1 MRKSN
6 ESSLKQ
12 AIDEFLDTYRLR
24 EKMNEV
30 KINEAWSRVMND
42 AICKRTAQI
51 RFREG
56 ILHLEVTSA
65 PLREELT
72 YQRDK
77 IRDTLNAELG
87 GDYIR
92 DVVVR

>member
-12 AIDEFLDTYRLR
+12 AIDDFLDTYRLR

-30 KINEAWSRVMND
+30 KIIEAWSRVMNE
-42 AICKRTAQI
+42 AICKRTAKI

-56 ILHLEVTSA
+56 ILHLDVTSA
-65 PLREELT
+65 PLREELN

-77 IRDTLNAELG
+77 IRETMNAELG
-87 GDYIR
+87 GDYIK
-92 DVVVR
+92 DVIVR

>member
-1 MRKSN
+1 MRKSG

-12 AIDEFLDTYRLR
+12 VIEEFLETYQLR

-30 KINEAWSRVMND
+30 KIHDAWHRIMNEAI
-42 AICKRTAQI
+42 AKRTTRI
-51 RFREG
+51 TLRDG
-56 ILHLEVTSA
+56 VLVLSVNSA

-72 YQRDK
+72 YQNEK
-77 IRDTLNAELG
+77 IRSMMNAELG

-92 DVVVR
+92 EVIIR